1 MFDVKKQKTARQQ
14 QVAAK
19 DNPKT
24 KAFQLC
30 EVVDA
35 DALVVHMGGREGG
48 REGRKEGVREE
59 SLTYWETANHDQ
71 I

>member
-30 EVVDA
+30 EVVVA
-35 DALVVHMGGREGG
+35 DALVVHMGGREAGK
-48 REGRKEGVREE
+48 EGRKE
-59 SLTYWETANHDQ
+59 
-71 I
+71 

>member
-24 KAFQLC
+24 KQKPSNYVKKLLPMLLLC
-30 EVVDA
+30 TWV
-35 DALVVHMGGREGG
+35 GG
-48 REGRKEGVREE
+48 REGRKEGRRE
-59 SLTYWETANHDQ
+59 
-71 I
+71 